1 MALQEVRIHQYVLY
15 TRVLVFVY
23 TQTLC
28 MYAHTSHCVHTH
40 ITPLAEFTFLTE
52 PFPMEDKDSRY
63 SVNFPGA
70 PMVAFCAK
78 GIAGKKDAG
87 ALLLGHLMSHEPCH
101 TLHPIH
107 PAHPPAPPFLH
118 PSFLC
123 IHISR
128 YVYTHM
134 CWVYTREGFVYTP
147 NFICVYTKSRV
158 RVYTKT
164 SFVYTPKHHLCIHQI

>member
-1 MALQEVRIHQYVLY
+1 MEKRERHVAGQTRLGTRELQAQCQSWEQIQYSWIHLI
-15 TRVLVFVY
+15 
-23 TQTLC
+23 C
-28 MYAHTSHCVHTH
+28 
-40 ITPLAEFTFLTE
+40 PLAEFTFLTE

-70 PMVAFCAK
+70 PMVAYCAK

-158 RVYTKT
+158 CVYTKT